1 MKDGI
6 QSVMLLPRMAG
17 GKRLTTVQLADFS
30 RQLKTLI
37 DKAQQ
42 LRDEINRSI
51 IASTPPPPIPDTKP
65 RARRPRAR
73 R

>member
-1 MKDGI
+1 
-6 QSVMLLPRMAG
+6 VR
-17 GKRLTTVQLADFS
+17 LADFS

-37 DKAQQ
+37 DKAQR

-51 IASTPPPPIPDTKP
+51 IATTPEPPPNGDV
-65 RARRPRAR
+65 RRRRPRVR

>member
-1 MKDGI
+1 
-6 QSVMLLPRMAG
+6 MLLPRMARG
-17 GKRLTTVQLADFS
+17 RRLTRVGLADFS

-37 DKAQQ
+37 DKAQR

-51 IASTPPPPIPDTKP
+51 IATTPTAPSDNAP
-65 RARRPRAR
+65 ARRRRATRVR

>member
-1 MKDGI
+1 
-6 QSVMLLPRMAG
+6 VR
-17 GKRLTTVQLADFS
+17 LADFS

-51 IASTPPPPIPDTKP
+51 IA
-65 RARRPRAR
+65 RAPAAPVHGVRVRRRRPRGKR
-73 R
+73 

>member
-1 MKDGI
+1 M
-6 QSVMLLPRMAG
+6 R
-17 GKRLTTVQLADFS
+17 RLTKGRLADFS

-51 IASTPPPPIPDTKP
+51 IAATPAAPEKSG
-65 RARRPRAR
+65 RRRAMGARR
-73 R
+73 

>member
-1 MKDGI
+1 M
-6 QSVMLLPRMAG
+6 PG
-17 GKRLTTVQLADFS
+17 GRRLTRGRLANFS

-37 DKAQQ
+37 DKAQS

-51 IASTPPPPIPDTKP
+51 IAATPPPAPNGGV
-65 RARRPRAR
+65 RRRRPRAR

>member
-1 MKDGI
+1 MR
-6 QSVMLLPRMAG
+6 SG
-17 GKRLTTVQLADFS
+17 GRWTTVRLADFS

-37 DKAQQ
+37 DKAQR

-51 IASTPPPPIPDTKP
+51 IATTPRPAD
-65 RARRPRAR
+65 RAGHRRRVARRR

>member
-1 MKDGI
+1 
-6 QSVMLLPRMAG
+6 MLLPRMAG
-17 GKRLTTVQLADFS
+17 GRRMTRVRLADFS

-37 DKAQQ
+37 DRAQQ

-51 IASTPPPPIPDTKP
+51 IATTPAAPSHGVPV
-65 RARRPRAR
+65 RRRRPRGR